1 MSVSFITICF
11 INLEGIVLKK
21 SFPDMII
28 SIVVLGFLT
37 SLAVQIPAIPNVSR
51 GYPLVL
57 LLMSYAM
64 TIYLLVS
71 SVYKMKK
78 EENQETKV
86 VEQCKIIVPYCLM
99 IAAYLFLMTKI
110 GYILSTVVFMI
121 ASLLYLKLKNKVL
134 MVALSVVMT
143 IVLYFVFTNFLT
155 VILPRGTWINLA
167 F

>member
-1 MSVSFITICF
+1 M
-11 INLEGIVLKK
+11 KK

-37 SLAVQIPAIPNVSR
+37 SLAVQIPEIPPVSK

-57 LLMSYAM
+57 LIISYIM

-78 EENQETKV
+78 EENQPTQV
-86 VEQCKIIVPYCLM
+86 VEQAKIIIPYCLM
-99 IAAYLFLMTKI
+99 IAVYLFLMGKI
-110 GYILSTVVFMI
+110 GYIASTVVFMI
-121 ASLLYLKLKNKVL
+121 SSLLYLKLKNKIL
-134 MVALSVVMT
+134 MIVLSVVLT
-143 IVLYFVFTNFLT
+143 IILYFVFTNFLT
-155 VILPRGTWINLA
+155 VILPRGTWFNIA

>member
-1 MSVSFITICF
+1 M
-11 INLEGIVLKK
+11 KK

-37 SLAVQIPAIPNVSR
+37 SLAVQVPEIPAVSK

-57 LLMSYAM
+57 LIISYIM

-78 EENQETKV
+78 EENQPTQV
-86 VEQCKIIVPYCLM
+86 VEQAKIIIPYCLM
-99 IAAYLFLMTKI
+99 IAVYLFLMSKI
-110 GYILSTVVFMI
+110 GYIASTVVFMI
-121 ASLLYLKLKNKVL
+121 SSLLYLKLKNKIL
-134 MVALSVVMT
+134 MIALSVVLT
-143 IVLYFVFTNFLT
+143 VILYFVFTNFLT
-155 VILPRGTWINLA
+155 VILPRGVWFNIA

>member
-1 MSVSFITICF
+1 M
-11 INLEGIVLKK
+11 KK

-37 SLAVQIPAIPNVSR
+37 SLAVQIPEIPPVSK

-57 LLMSYAM
+57 LIMSYIM

-78 EENQETKV
+78 EENQPTQV
-86 VEQCKIIVPYCLM
+86 VEQAKIIVPYCLM
-99 IAAYLFLMTKI
+99 IAVYLFLMGKI
-110 GYILSTVVFMI
+110 GYIASTVVFMI
-121 ASLLYLKLKNKVL
+121 SSLLYLKLKNKIL
-134 MVALSVVMT
+134 MIVLSVVLT
-143 IVLYFVFTNFLT
+143 IILYFVFTNFLT
-155 VILPRGTWINLA
+155 VILPRGTWFNIA

>member
-1 MSVSFITICF
+1 
-11 INLEGIVLKK
+11 LKK

-37 SLAVQIPAIPNVSR
+37 SLAVQIPEIPPVSK

-57 LLMSYAM
+57 LIISYIM

-78 EENQETKV
+78 EDNQPTQV
-86 VEQCKIIVPYCLM
+86 VEQAKIIVPYCLM
-99 IAAYLFLMTKI
+99 IAVYLFLMGKI
-110 GYILSTVVFMI
+110 GYIASTVVFMI
-121 ASLLYLKLKNKVL
+121 SSLLYLKLKNKVL
-134 MVALSVVMT
+134 MIILSVVLT
-143 IVLYFVFTNFLT
+143 VILYFVFTNFLT
-155 VILPRGTWINLA
+155 VILPRGTWFNIA